1 MVAHVCT
8 VQIASTETL
17 NGPKIELHKVQ
28 VLGEIGWATHGREM
42 FHMLLRATNLKQQDK
57 AQSGT
62 PACSTSV
69 MELPPST
76 VQSLDNQSIYTY
88 IYFFL
93 PRREVEAKC
102 SGRKCMAPA
111 TGIGRPYPRLHLTA
125 LRRSRRE
132 QSHDE
137 VRWPHRKIAGAKAR
151 CRHAPVAMA
160 REVAP

>member
-1 MVAHVCT
+1 MSQEWLLTCALYKLHPVLTA
-8 VQIASTETL
+8 ETL

-88 IYFFL
+88 IFFFF
-93 PRREVEAKC
+93 
-102 SGRKCMAPA
+102 AP
-111 TGIGRPYPRLHLTA
+111 T
-125 LRRSRRE
+125 RSR
-132 QSHDE
+132 S
-137 VRWPHRKIAGAKAR
+137 K
-151 CRHAPVAMA
+151 M
-160 REVAP
+160 